1 VSLFAGE
8 FLGRALLT
16 VAVAAVVAATAA
28 VTAVVVVVAA
38 AVSAAATATATATA
52 TAVAAAE
59 KASAVAQKS
68 YYSPTSKPYSA
79 RMFALQ
85 SMGDSVSK
93 TKPEVGENG
102 SCSKGQEAERKAP

>member
-16 VAVAAVVAATAA
+16 VAVAAVVAAAAA

-38 AVSAAATATATATA
+38 AVSAAATATA

-85 SMGDSVSK
+85 SMEDSVSK

-102 SCSKGQEAERKAP
+102 SCSKGQEAERKAL

>member
-1 VSLFAGE
+1 MSLFAGE

-28 VTAVVVVVAA
+28 VTAVVVVVA
-38 AVSAAATATATATA
+38 ATATATA